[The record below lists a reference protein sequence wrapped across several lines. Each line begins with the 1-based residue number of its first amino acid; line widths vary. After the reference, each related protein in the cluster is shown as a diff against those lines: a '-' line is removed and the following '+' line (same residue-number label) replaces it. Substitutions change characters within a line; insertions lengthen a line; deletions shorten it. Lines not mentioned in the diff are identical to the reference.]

1 MKPQTFTD
9 VRYTDSK
16 GRDCERYA
24 PRIKVS
30 QRSPGYSRGWNWY
43 APYDKLN
50 KCFLAEPFYGRVKS
64 LSPRGDFGSH
74 IPGVVWDWL
83 RKTTIKEYEQHTDA
97 ARWEKEQKRRKVAAV
112 EKKLDRGAE

>member
-24 PRIKVS
+24 PRIK
-30 QRSPGYSRGWNWY
+30 SPGYSRGWNWY

-64 LSPRGDFGSH
+64 IARGAFGSH
-74 IPGVVWDWL
+74 ISRCGFGL
-83 RKTTIKEYEQHTDA
+83 A
-97 ARWEKEQKRRKVAAV
+97 A
-112 EKKLDRGAE
+112 GNHN